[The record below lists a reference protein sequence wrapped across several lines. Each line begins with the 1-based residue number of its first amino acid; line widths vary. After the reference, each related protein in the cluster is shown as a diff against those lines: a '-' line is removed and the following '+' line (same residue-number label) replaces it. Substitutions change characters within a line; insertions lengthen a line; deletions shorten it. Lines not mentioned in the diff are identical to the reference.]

1 MTADSPDVA
10 ADTDTDTDAGLDV
23 PSFEIGDHISDA
35 YYGSMGEAFARKV
48 RQRVHWIAEQVQGHA
63 VLDIGCS
70 QGIGCVLLGREGHR
84 VEGVDI
90 DAAAIARANEY
101 LAREPQ
107 SVRDNVTFRH
117 ADFMG
122 ADFDDRRFST
132 IVMGE
137 VLEHLV
143 RPQAFVARAWDL
155 LEEGG
160 RIVVTVPF
168 GINDFPDHKRT
179 FYLAEMTRL
188 LHPAFD
194 LAVPRYFGRWIGFVG
209 TRRDAVIDTPPAPLD
224 MDTVAA
230 LERAFHTLERELVD
244 RVVELKGALTTTRAS
259 LREAVAARKDA
270 VAAQK
275 DAVSAQKAAV
285 ADRAEALRQNE
296 REVAELRAAHA
307 RALQA
312 ETEALQAETEA
323 HARALRAETEALRAA
338 HDKALQAAMAET
350 GTLRTAEAAGR
361 KTAQAE
367 ATRLKETIAALKREN
382 ASQAKQIEARIRDI
396 AVLGL
401 RFESTAGEVRALR
414 ASTSWRLTR
423 PLRAVVRRLRR

>member
-1 MTADSPDVA
+1 MADSNDS
-10 ADTDTDTDAGLDV
+10 TLDV
-23 PSFEIGDHISDA
+23 PTFEIGDRISDA
-35 YYGSMGEAFARKV
+35 YYGVMGDAFARKV

-70 QGIGCVLLGREGHR
+70 QGIGCILLGREGHA

-90 DAAAIARANEY
+90 DAGAIARANEY
-101 LAREPQ
+101 LAHEPE
-107 SVRDNVTFRH
+107 SVRTNVTFRN

-143 RPQAFVARAWDL
+143 RPQAFIARAYDL

-194 LAVPRYFGRWIGFVG
+194 LSEPRYFGRWIGFVG
-209 TRRDAVIDTPPAPLD
+209 TRRNTLVNDAPADL
-224 MDTVAA
+224 TIAA
-230 LERAFHTLERELVD
+230 TASLESAFYKIERELVD
-244 RVVELKGALTTTRAS
+244 RVVAL
-259 LREAVAARKDA
+259 KDA
-270 VAAQK
+270 LSDSRAKLDEIRTKTQSVTKTQSETIAAQ
-275 DAVSAQKAAV
+275 DVMLRKAA
-285 ADRAEALRQNE
+285 AT
-296 REVAELRAAHA
+296 AAQQA
-307 RALQA
+307 QSIATLQA
-312 ETEALQAETEA
+312 SVN
-323 HARALRAETEALRAA
+323 
-338 HDKALQAAMAET
+338 
-350 GTLRTAEAAGR
+350 
-361 KTAQAE
+361 AQAKDE
-367 ATRLKETIAALKREN
+367 ATRLRDIAVLGLKLETAEKQADIIAALKKEKAEQARKI
-382 ASQAKQIEARIRDI
+382 ASLTKDQTARLRDI

-401 RFESTAGEVRALR
+401 RLGSVEQEARAFK
-414 ASTSWRLTR
+414 ASTSWKVTR
-423 PLRAVVRRLRR
+423 PLRAVVRRLRRGR

>member
-194 LAVPRYFGRWIGFVG
+194 LSEPRYFGRWIGFVG
-209 TRRDAVIDTPPAPLD
+209 TRREARIDTAPAPLD
-224 MDTVAA
+224 MDGVAA
-230 LERAFHTLERELVD
+230 LERAFHVLERELVD
-244 RVVELKGALTTTRAS
+244 RVVQLKDALTDTRAS
-259 LREAVAARKDA
+259 LREATAARK
-270 VAAQK
+270 AAQ
-275 DAVSAQKAAV
+275 
-285 ADRAEALRQNE
+285 ADRAEARRQGE
-296 REVAELRAAHA
+296 RQEAALRAA
-307 RALQA
+307 QA
-312 ETEALQAETEA
+312 
-323 HARALRAETEALRAA
+323 EALRAA
-338 HDKALQAAMAET
+338 
-350 GTLRTAEAAGR
+350 EAAGQRAAAR
-361 KTAQAE
+361 KAE
-367 ATRLKETIAALKREN
+367 GDVTRLKETIATLKREN
-382 ASQAKQIEARIRDI
+382 ASQAKQIEARVRDI

-401 RFESTAGEVRALR
+401 RLESAAGEVRALQT
-414 ASTSWRLTR
+414 STSWRITR
-423 PLRAVVRRLRR
+423 PLRAVVLRLRR

>member
-1 MTADSPDVA
+1 MTADSNDS
-10 ADTDTDTDAGLDV
+10 TLDV
-23 PSFEIGDHISDA
+23 PTFEIGDRISDA
-35 YYGSMGEAFARKV
+35 YYGSMGDAFARKV

-70 QGIGCVLLGREGHR
+70 QGIGCILLGREGHV

-90 DAAAIARANEY
+90 DANAIARAGEY
-101 LAREPQ
+101 LAQEPE
-107 SVRDNVTFRH
+107 SVRRNVTFRN

-143 RPQAFVARAWDL
+143 RPQVFVARAYDL

-194 LAVPRYFGRWIGFVG
+194 LSQPRYFGRWIGFVG
-209 TRRDAVIDTPPAPLD
+209 TRRNTPVNDAPSDLTIEATAQ
-224 MDTVAA
+224 
-230 LERAFHTLERELVD
+230 LEGAFYKIERELVD
-244 RVVELKGALTTTRAS
+244 RVVDLKAALADNRTKMQAKARAAAAQTDRAIAD
-259 LREAVAARKDA
+259 LEAKRAAEEKKVAALAKD
-270 VAAQK
+270 
-275 DAVSAQKAAV
+275 
-285 ADRAEALRQNE
+285 
-296 REVAELRAAHA
+296 
-307 RALQA
+307 
-312 ETEALQAETEA
+312 
-323 HARALRAETEALRAA
+323 
-338 HDKALQAAMAET
+338 QAARLQDIAVL
-350 GTLRTAEAAGR
+350 GLKLEASENIA
-361 KTAQAE
+361 KNHAD
-367 ATRLKETIAALKREN
+367 TIAALQKDKAEQARKI
-382 ASQAKQIEARIRDI
+382 ASLTKDQTARLRDI

-401 RFESTAGEVRALR
+401 RLGSAEQEARAFET
-414 ASTSWRLTR
+414 STSWKVTR
-423 PLRAVVRRLRR
+423 PLRAVVRRLRRGR